1 MPNKNRRP
9 RVIEKRQDFMV
20 ASDADHSDSHGAAE
34 EGTSEGSEALHANA
48 GGTVAAEV
56 EVAAT
61 EPAPAGQ
68 FMGFGA
74 MLKQWRKAAGVTQ
87 PRAARVLGISE
98 RKYRSIERG
107 ATPRFSQEQCDA
119 LAELLRL
126 DSDERHALLLHNVGT
141 YLRAAPAAGQPEVG
155 AALRL
160 LIDQQMPSPTYLSD
174 RNWNILA
181 YNQAMAE
188 TWPWVME
195 PRANLIR
202 WALTT
207 AEGRATYHDW
217 IKHATVFVRMLRF
230 AQTTHGD
237 DADLKKLIEDVKR
250 NPEVRH
256 IWESDTDLVE
266 HRDGHVFL
274 ATVPTLDYRTIEIVS
289 HVAYPAIMPDC
300 RFVVMTWV
308 EAGAEVEPEAQR
320 DALGGVRDA
329 WADETHNSA
338 QERDRAQ
345 GRIAEAD
352 RLRAEDVRT
361 ARLIVSS
368 AEQAAAQAGEHGVP
382 LPALS
387 RLMGPDALLT
397 LSPSKRSVL
406 WAVEEGSGRWGVTEV
421 APATVIA
428 RVQRE
433 ELSGERFVEMKQL
446 VRLALPADPEAA
458 STRIRQLLAVRD
470 VEQHVLREVGKDL
483 PLPDSDPPNVERE
496 AS

>member
-1 MPNKNRRP
+1 
-9 RVIEKRQDFMV
+9 MV
-20 ASDADHSDSHGAAE
+20 ATPDRPDSNGAAAE
-34 EGTSEGSEALHANA
+34 ETSGKGAESRPTADAGTEL
-48 GGTVAAEV
+48 V
-56 EVAAT
+56 
-61 EPAPAGQ
+61 PAGQ
-68 FMGFGA
+68 FIGFGA
-74 MLKQWRKAAGVTQ
+74 MLKRWRKAKRVTQ

-98 RKYRSIERG
+98 RKYRGIECG

-119 LAELLRL
+119 LAKLLAL
-126 DSDERHALLLHNVGT
+126 DSEERHALLLHNVGA
-141 YLRAAPAAGQPEVG
+141 YLRTAPADGQPEVG
-155 AALRL
+155 PALRL

-181 YNQAMAE
+181 FNRAMAE
-188 TWPWVME
+188 TWPWVLE

-217 IKHATVFVRMLRF
+217 HKHATVFVRMLRF
-230 AQTTHGD
+230 ALTTHGD
-237 DADLKKLIEDVKR
+237 DADLKGLIEDVKK
-250 NPEVRH
+250 NPEVRR
-256 IWESDTDLVE
+256 IWDADEDLVE

-308 EAGAEVEPEAQR
+308 EAGAEVEPDAER

-329 WADETHNSA
+329 WVDETHNSA

-352 RLRAEDVRT
+352 RLRAEGART
-361 ARLIVSS
+361 ARLLVSS
-368 AEQAAAQAGEHGVP
+368 AAQAAAQAGEGGVP

-387 RLMGPDALLT
+387 TLMGPDAQLT
-397 LSPSKRSVL
+397 LSPSKRSVF
-406 WAVEEGSGRWGVTEV
+406 WAVEESPGRWGVTEV

-428 RVQRE
+428 RIPRE
-433 ELSGERFVEMKQL
+433 RLTGERLGEMKQL
-446 VRLALPADPEAA
+446 IRLELPKASEAA
-458 STRIRQLLAVRD
+458 ATRIGQLLGEHD
-470 VEQHVLREVGKDL
+470 VEQRVLREILEEL
-483 PLPDSDPPNVERE
+483 PLPDAYPSNSQGE
-496 AS
+496 AA